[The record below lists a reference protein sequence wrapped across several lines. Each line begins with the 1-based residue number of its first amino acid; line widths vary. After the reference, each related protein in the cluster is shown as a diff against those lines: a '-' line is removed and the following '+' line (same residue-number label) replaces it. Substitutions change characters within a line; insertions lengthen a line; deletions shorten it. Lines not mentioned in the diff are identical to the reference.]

1 MKSDSIKISIVLPD
15 TPEKIYKAYLN
26 SKQHTAMTG
35 GGPAKIFAKVGSKFT
50 AWDGY
55 CSGKILELIE
65 YKKITSTWRAVEF
78 PENAEDSIL
87 EILLEP
93 IAKGTNLTLIQTNV
107 PDGLGKNYKSGWN
120 DFYFK
125 PMLEYFSNK

>member
-15 TPEKIYKAYLN
+15 TPEKIYSAYLS
-26 SKQHTAMTG
+26 SKQHTEMTG
-35 GGPAKIFAKVGSKFT
+35 GGTAKISAKVGSKFT

-55 CSGKILELIE
+55 CSGKILEIIE
-65 YKKITSTWRAVEF
+65 NKKIVTTWRAAEF
-78 PENAEDSIL
+78 PEDADDSIL

-93 IAKGTNLTLIQTNV
+93 TKKGTKLSLQQTNIPV
-107 PDGLGKNYKSGWN
+107 GLGKNYKSGWN

-125 PMLEYFSNK
+125 PMLEYFSKK